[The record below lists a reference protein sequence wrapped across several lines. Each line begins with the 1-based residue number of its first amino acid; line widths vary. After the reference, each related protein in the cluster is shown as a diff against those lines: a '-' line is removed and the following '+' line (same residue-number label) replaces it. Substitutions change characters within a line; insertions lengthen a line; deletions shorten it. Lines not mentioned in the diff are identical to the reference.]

1 MASTYYWEKTPGAA
15 HDSAVAVITGDEA
28 QHLTRVMRQK
38 AGDRVTLF
46 DGIGNEF
53 DAVIREIKK
62 DRVICDVTGS
72 RKTDVEPACRVTV
85 AVSLPKGDRQKWMV
99 EKMTELG
106 CFRLIPLKT
115 ERGVAQ
121 CPEQVLERLRRQV
134 LEASKQCGR
143 SVLMQVSPEMSIAEC
158 RVLLEQE
165 KTGPGISD
173 SAAFIAHPISDAA
186 VNQVRMADVLKQ
198 ASALQQ
204 VLVLIGP
211 EGGFSQDEI
220 QAALDFNFQPL
231 DLGKRILR
239 VETAA
244 IFCAVLFSA
253 VGG

>member
-1 MASTYYWEKTPGAA
+1 MAFAYYWEKSPDAA
-15 HDSAVAVITGDEA
+15 RDSAVAVITGDEA
-28 QHLTRVMRQK
+28 RHLIRVMRQK

-62 DRVICDVTGS
+62 DRVFCDVTGS
-72 RKTDVEPACRVTV
+72 RKTVVEPACRVTI
-85 AVSLPKGDRQKWMV
+85 AVSLPKGDRQKWLV
-99 EKMTELG
+99 EKLTELG

-115 ERGVAQ
+115 ERGVAR
-121 CPEQVLERLRRQV
+121 CSEEALERLRRQV

-158 RVLLEQE
+158 HALFERE
-165 KTGPGISD
+165 KTESGTSD
-173 SAAFIAHPISDAA
+173 FAAFIAHPISDAA
-186 VNQVRMADVLKQ
+186 VNQKKMADVLKQ
-198 ASALQQ
+198 ASTLQQ
-204 VLVLIGP
+204 VLVLVGP

-220 QAALDFNFQPL
+220 QAALDFDFQPL

-244 IFCAVLFSA
+244 IFCAVVFSA